1 MKNITVREAALALGL
16 TKRAIMYRLADGKLK
31 GVRVNNENGVSEWRI
46 YPTKEIIDALN
57 RAAAANPTTEPVNP
71 EIDDIIDAE
80 DADLVEDLESLENA
94 QAWDERRKEQM
105 KAIAEE
111 FIRPL
116 VDRFDAQSRALAL
129 KEREIDELKI
139 KLLPDLEKRAEDER
153 KAAEAKELELI
164 AMRKQIDAV
173 REVEEQKQAAIKT
186 ENQALKG
193 QVHDIEQRAEQ
204 ERRTNEA
211 ELERLGADLR
221 LKEEA
226 LKEAEAV
233 KEKVVELETKVPDL
247 ESKLAQECA
256 DRAKLEEEKQALQ
269 SALDAKNTK
278 SWWQKLFSSPEPE

>member
-1 MKNITVREAALALGL
+1 LKNITVREAALALGL